1 MSLAL
6 VAAKQ
11 ETSRDSL
18 KFFKRDMAQ
27 TGLTIFLLISIL
39 LLDQTISQ
47 ASKFKARKHS
57 KRRVK
62 EKDDLKTQIDKLW
75 REVNALKEMQALQTV
90 CLRGTK
96 AHKKCYLV
104 SEGTKHFH
112 EANEDCIAKGG
123 TLAIPRNNDETSTLR
138 DYGKK
143 SMPRVS
149 EFWLG
154 VNDMINEG
162 KFVDV
167 NGMALQYFNWD
178 RAQPNGGKRENCV
191 FFSQSSQGKW
201 VDEVCRTA
209 KRYICEFLIP

>member
-1 MSLAL
+1 
-6 VAAKQ
+6 
-11 ETSRDSL
+11 
-18 KFFKRDMAQ
+18 MAQ
-27 TGLTIFLLISIL
+27 TGLIIFLLITIL
-39 LLDQTISQ
+39 LLDQTTGQPSR
-47 ASKFKARKHS
+47 FKTRKHS

-75 REVNALKEMQALQTV
+75 REVNSLKEMQALQTV

-96 AHKKCYLV
+96 VHKKCYLV
-104 SEGTKHFH
+104 SEGAKHFH

-123 TLAIPRNNDETSTLR
+123 TLAIPRDNEETNVLR

-143 SMPRVS
+143 GLPGVP

-154 VNDMINEG
+154 VTDMVNEG

-167 NGMALQYFNWD
+167 NGMALHYFNWD
-178 RAQPNGGKRENCV
+178 RAQPNGGKRKNCV
-191 FFSQSSQGKW
+191 LFSQPSQGKW
-201 VDEVCRTA
+201 VGEVCRTA

>member
-1 MSLAL
+1 
-6 VAAKQ
+6 
-11 ETSRDSL
+11 
-18 KFFKRDMAQ
+18 MAQ
-27 TGLTIFLLISIL
+27 TGLRIFLLISIL

-47 ASKFKARKHS
+47 ASKFKTRKHS

-123 TLAIPRNNDETSTLR
+123 TLAIPRNNDETNALR

-154 VNDMINEG
+154 VNDLINEG

>member
-1 MSLAL
+1 
-6 VAAKQ
+6 
-11 ETSRDSL
+11 
-18 KFFKRDMAQ
+18 MAQ
-27 TGLTIFLLISIL
+27 TGFMIFFLVSIL

-75 REVNALKEMQALQTV
+75 REVNALKEMQALQSV

-96 AHKKCYLV
+96 AYKKCYLI

-123 TLAIPRNNDETSTLR
+123 TLAIPRNSDETNALR
-138 DYGKK
+138 DYGKN
-143 SMPRVS
+143 SMPGGS

-154 VNDMINEG
+154 VNDMVNEG

-191 FFSQSSQGKW
+191 FFSTQGKW

>member
-1 MSLAL
+1 MDWEFCPREPGSHEGQPRSLPLTGGNVQEGQAFWG
-6 VAAKQ
+6 AAG
-11 ETSRDSL
+11 
-18 KFFKRDMAQ
+18 
-27 TGLTIFLLISIL
+27 GL
-39 LLDQTISQ
+39 
-47 ASKFKARKHS
+47 
-57 KRRVK
+57 

-96 AHKKCYLV
+96 AHKKCYLI

-123 TLAIPRNNDETSTLR
+123 TLAIPRNSDETNTLR

-154 VNDMINEG
+154 VNDMVNEG

-191 FFSQSSQGKW
+191 FFSSQGKW

>member
-1 MSLAL
+1 M
-6 VAAKQ
+6 KRGPFIK
-11 ETSRDSL
+11 TSDIL
-18 KFFKRDMAQ
+18 T
-27 TGLTIFLLISIL
+27 TGLSYIL
-39 LLDQTISQ
+39 LFKSSQ
-47 ASKFKARKHS
+47 IKFKKP
-57 KRRVK
+57 KLK
-62 EKDDLKTQIDKLW
+62 LKTP
-75 REVNALKEMQALQTV
+75 
-90 CLRGTK
+90 
-96 AHKKCYLV
+96 AHKKCYLI

-123 TLAIPRNNDETSTLR
+123 TLAIPRNSDEMNTLR
-138 DYGKK
+138 DYGKS
-143 SMPRVS
+143 SMPGGS

-154 VNDMINEG
+154 VNDMLNEG

-191 FFSQSSQGKW
+191 FFSAQGKW

>member
-1 MSLAL
+1 
-6 VAAKQ
+6 
-11 ETSRDSL
+11 
-18 KFFKRDMAQ
+18 MAQ
-27 TGLTIFLLISIL
+27 TGLRIFLLISLL

-75 REVNALKEMQALQTV
+75 REVNALKEIQALQTV

-96 AHKKCYLV
+96 AHKKCYLM

-112 EANEDCIAKGG
+112 EANEDCITKGG
-123 TLAIPRNNDETSTLR
+123 TLAIPRNNEETNTLR

-143 SMPRVS
+143 SVPAAS

-154 VNDMINEG
+154 VTDMVSEG
-162 KFVDV
+162 RFVDV
-167 NGMALQYFNWD
+167 NGMALHYFNWD

-191 FFSQSSQGKW
+191 FLSQSSQGKW
-201 VDEVCRTA
+201 ADEACRTA
-209 KRYICEFLIP
+209 KRYVCEFLIP

>member
-1 MSLAL
+1 
-6 VAAKQ
+6 
-11 ETSRDSL
+11 
-18 KFFKRDMAQ
+18 MAQ
-27 TGLTIFLLISIL
+27 TGVMIFLLVSIL
-39 LLDQTISQ
+39 LLDQTIGQ
-47 ASKFKARKHS
+47 ASRLKTRKHS

-104 SEGTKHFH
+104 SESTKHFH
-112 EANEDCIAKGG
+112 EANEDCIARGG
-123 TLAIPRNNDETSTLR
+123 TLAIPRNSEETNTLR

-143 SMPRVS
+143 SMPRVA
-149 EFWLG
+149 EFWVG
-154 VNDMINEG
+154 INDLINEG

-167 NGMALQYFNWD
+167 NGMALEYSNWD

-191 FFSQSSQGKW
+191 FLSQSSQGKW

>member
-1 MSLAL
+1 
-6 VAAKQ
+6 
-11 ETSRDSL
+11 
-18 KFFKRDMAQ
+18 MAQ
-27 TGLTIFLLISIL
+27 TGFRIFLLICIL
-39 LLDQTISQ
+39 LLDQTTSQ
-47 ASKFKARKHS
+47 ASKLKARKHS

-62 EKDDLKTQIDKLW
+62 EKDDLRTQIDKLW

-104 SEGTKHFH
+104 SEGSKHFH

-123 TLAIPRNNDETSTLR
+123 TLAIPRNSDETNVLR

-143 SMPRVS
+143 SMPGVS

-167 NGMALQYFNWD
+167 NGMVLQYFNWD
-178 RAQPNGGKRENCV
+178 RSQPNGGKRENCV

>member
-62 EKDDLKTQIDKLW
+62 
-75 REVNALKEMQALQTV
+75 
-90 CLRGTK
+90 GT
-96 AHKKCYLV
+96 
-104 SEGTKHFH
+104 
-112 EANEDCIAKGG
+112 
-123 TLAIPRNNDETSTLR
+123 
-138 DYGKK
+138 
-143 SMPRVS
+143 
-149 EFWLG
+149 G
-154 VNDMINEG
+154 V
-162 KFVDV
+162 
-167 NGMALQYFNWD
+167 
-178 RAQPNGGKRENCV
+178 
-191 FFSQSSQGKW
+191 
-201 VDEVCRTA
+201 
-209 KRYICEFLIP
+209 

>member
-18 KFFKRDMAQ
+18 KFLKRDMAQ
-27 TGLTIFLLISIL
+27 TGLMIFLLISIL

-123 TLAIPRNNDETSTLR
+123 TLAIPRNNDETNTLR